1 MEPNTN
7 TLPQLVNCDWLQFWC
22 LWDEWDADKWTAKSN
37 YKVTAAKR
45 GTRVF
50 AEVWNV
56 VEKAAYTNSHRD
68 EPFATMCMNP
78 YSPLIDKKM
87 VLVKIENRPL
97 YHANLYRRVVL
108 MITAFG
114 FHYKAI
120 TRLDICCDLVRFA
133 DGLLPL
139 SLLEGYFSNMY
150 AKTGSRSWCRWANA
164 PYTATT
170 IPYTITEEVRRREHT
185 THSISWGGATAD
197 AHVKLYNKTREIRVE
212 SHKEYI
218 RHWWRL
224 NGLVTEEDVWRV
236 EISVGGRSR
245 TLVDNSTAEVV
256 PVSLLEACAH
266 RYQVATFLALA
277 ERHFR
282 FIDVSTATRRKDA
295 RTLHLFDLDS
305 AVKFS
310 TITTP
315 SKPIPSRTAKV
326 CWNYLY
332 NLPTNT
338 DLAAF
343 CKSDI
348 IAARKVYECMLV
360 LADVY
365 GEQQYVSNKARRFM
379 ADEVEQK
386 IADLELSEF
395 MGVSRWK
402 GSAER
407 FEDML
412 ESLIANDRREKF
424 MRQQIEEFLTIREME
439 REAAYDG
446 AQSGS
451 Q

>member
-1 MEPNTN
+1 MEPEDNK
-7 TLPQLVNCDWLQFWC
+7 LPQLVNCDWLQFWC
-22 LWDEWDADKWTAKSN
+22 LWDEWDADKWTAQSN

-56 VEKAAYTNSHRD
+56 VEKSAYTNSHRD

-78 YSPLIDKKM
+78 YSPLIDRKM
-87 VLVKIENRPL
+87 VLIKIENRPL

-120 TRLDICCDLVRFA
+120 TRLDICCDLERFA
-133 DGLLPL
+133 EGLLPL
-139 SLLEGYFSNMY
+139 GLLEGYFQNRF

-164 PYTATT
+164 PFTATT
-170 IPYTITEEVRRREHT
+170 VPYKITQDVLNREHT

-218 RHWWRL
+218 RHWWRT
-224 NGLVTEEDVWRV
+224 NGLITDNDVWRV
-236 EISVGGRSR
+236 EFSVGGRSR
-245 TLVDNSTAEVV
+245 TLVNTETAEVV
-256 PVSLLEACAH
+256 PVSLLEACSQ

-282 FIDVSTATRRKDA
+282 FIDISTATRRKDA
-295 RTLHLFDLDS
+295 RTLRLFDLDS
-305 AVKFS
+305 NVKFS
-310 TITTP
+310 TITAP

-332 NLPTNT
+332 HLPEQH

-343 CKSDI
+343 CKSDLM
-348 IAARKVYECMLV
+348 AARRVYECMLV
-360 LADVY
+360 LSDVY
-365 GEQQYVSNKARRFM
+365 GELQYTSNKAKRFM
-379 ADEVEQK
+379 ADEIAQK

-395 MGVSRWK
+395 MGVNRWR

-412 ESLIANDRREKF
+412 ECLITDDRRAKF
-424 MRQQIEEFLTIREME
+424 VRDQIEEFLAIRAMQEGV
-439 REAAYDG
+439 AYEG
-446 AQSGS
+446 AQGGS

>member
-1 MEPNTN
+1 MYEKV
-7 TLPQLVNCDWLQFWC
+7 LPQLVNCDWLQFWC
-22 LWDEWDADKWTAKSN
+22 LWDVWDADEWTARSN

-56 VEKAAYTNSHRD
+56 VEKSAYTNSHRD

-78 YSPLIDKKM
+78 YSSLIDKKM
-87 VLVKIENRPL
+87 VLIKIENRPL

-108 MITAFG
+108 MITAFH
-114 FHYKAI
+114 FTYKAI

-133 DGLLPL
+133 EGLLPL
-139 SLLEGYFSNMY
+139 GLLEGYFTNRFVK
-150 AKTGSRSWCRWANA
+150 AGSRSWCRWANA

-170 IPYTITEEVRRREHT
+170 IPYTITPDVRAREHV

-197 AHVKLYNKTREIRVE
+197 AHVKMYNKTREIKVE

-224 NGLVTEEDVWRV
+224 NGLITDEDVWRV

-245 TLVDNSTAEVV
+245 TLVDNKTAEVV
-256 PVSLLEACAH
+256 PISLLEACSQ
-266 RYQVATFLALA
+266 RYQIATFLALA
-277 ERHFR
+277 ERHFK
-282 FIDVSTATRRKDA
+282 FIDVSTAARRKDA
-295 RTLHLFDLDS
+295 RTLRLFDLNTN
-305 AVKFS
+305 VTFS

-315 SKPIPSRTAKV
+315 SKPIPGRTAKV

-332 NLPTNT
+332 HLPEQH

-343 CKSDI
+343 CKSDV

-360 LADVY
+360 LSDVY
-365 GEQQYVSNKARRFM
+365 GEQRYVNDRARRFM

-386 IADLELSEF
+386 IADLELSEL
-395 MGVSRWK
+395 MGVSAWRD
-402 GSAER
+402 SAER
-407 FEDML
+407 FESML
-412 ESLIANDRREKF
+412 ECMMANDRREKF
-424 MRQQIEEFLTIREME
+424 MRDRIEEYLTIRERE
-439 REAAYDG
+439 REVAYGG
-446 AQSGS
+446 ARSGS
-451 Q
+451 E

>member
-1 MEPNTN
+1 METN
-7 TLPQLVNCDWLQFWC
+7 EETLPQLVNCDWLQFWC
-22 LWDEWDADKWTAKSN
+22 LWDVWDADEWTARSN

-56 VEKAAYTNSHRD
+56 VEKSAYTNSHRD

-87 VLVKIENRPL
+87 VLIKIENRPL

-108 MITAFG
+108 MITAFH
-114 FHYKAI
+114 FTYKAI
-120 TRLDICCDLVRFA
+120 TRLDICCDSVRFA

-139 SLLEGYFSNMY
+139 GLLEGYFTNRFV
-150 AKTGSRSWCRWANA
+150 KTGSRSWCRWANA

-170 IPYTITEEVRRREHT
+170 IPYKITQDVRAREHV

-197 AHVKLYNKTREIRVE
+197 AHVKMYNKTREIKVE

-224 NGLVTEEDVWRV
+224 NGLITDEDVWRV

-245 TLVDNSTAEVV
+245 TLVDENSAEVI
-256 PVSLLEACAH
+256 PISLLEACSQ
-266 RYQVATFLALA
+266 RYQIATFLALA

-295 RTLHLFDLDS
+295 RTLHLFDLNSD
-305 AVKFS
+305 VTFS

-332 NLPTNT
+332 HLPEQH

-343 CKSDI
+343 CKSDL

-360 LADVY
+360 LSDVY
-365 GEQQYVSNKARRFM
+365 GEQQYVSDRARRFM

-402 GSAER
+402 DSAER
-407 FEDML
+407 FESML
-412 ESLIANDRREKF
+412 ECMIANDRREKF
-424 MRQQIEEFLTIREME
+424 MQERIAEYLAIREQE
-439 REAAYDG
+439 RNVAYDG
-446 AQSGS
+446 ARSGS
-451 Q
+451 K